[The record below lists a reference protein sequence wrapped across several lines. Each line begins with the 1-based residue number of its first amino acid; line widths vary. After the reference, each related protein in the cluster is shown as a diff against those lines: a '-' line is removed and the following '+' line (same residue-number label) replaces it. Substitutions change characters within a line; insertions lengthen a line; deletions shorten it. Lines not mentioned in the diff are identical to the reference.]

1 MLLFQLDQ
9 SRRID
14 RTLEMQM
21 QLSLWEGDDKVAGL
35 GAHTSDCRF
44 QTADLRTLQRC
55 TPYFP
60 IGNPDNHSPV
70 RSSVGLHAQGEN
82 QAPEAEPESA
92 AKLASAEGLSEATEP
107 RESRHRPELAGSHCS
122 GSGSGTVAWRES
134 GNSSVVGLPED

>member
-44 QTADLRTLQRC
+44 PTADLRTLERC

-70 RSSVGLHAQGEN
+70 RTPAGPPPATQQRVRIASSTQTSL
-82 QAPEAEPESA
+82 
-92 AKLASAEGLSEATEP
+92 
-107 RESRHRPELAGSHCS
+107 
-122 GSGSGTVAWRES
+122 S
-134 GNSSVVGLPED
+134 GNLHYAMTGYGFPANSL